1 MPRAR
6 IGRHAALCATACL
19 LVSAS
24 SAATAAARSSDP
36 GRTTSGSVSFRGT
49 EFPYLLY
56 TPKAYKRNKAAPLL
70 VMVHGCQTTAEQELR
85 VTGYNQLAERE
96 GFVVL
101 YPDVDAIG
109 RQLPGPLNQCWKF
122 FDPTTYFR
130 DNSDMGAIVAMTQ
143 AAMSN

>member
-1 MPRAR
+1 MSRPRLAVVV
-6 IGRHAALCATACL
+6 GVLALLFSVTSVA
-19 LVSAS
+19 SA
-24 SAATAAARSSDP
+24 DP
-36 GRTTSGSVSFRGT
+36 GRTTTGSITYRGA

-56 TPKAYKRNKAAPLL
+56 TPKAYKPRRAAPLL
-70 VMVHGCQTTAEQELR
+70 VMVHGCQTTAEQEMR

-96 GFVVL
+96 GVVVL

-122 FDPTTYFR
+122 FDPTAYFR